1 MENRKEL
8 EAALEGIFMDI
19 MDDVASKHGRLF
31 DGDLE
36 DSLERLAEAK
46 TILQQLNKDRYEDAE
61 DYDDTA
67 GGSDIKDFDD
77 DDDDDY

>member
-8 EAALEGIFMDI
+8 ESALEGIFMDI
-19 MDDVASKHGRLF
+19 MDDIVARDGRLF

-46 TILQQLNKDRYEDAE
+46 TILQQLNKDKYEDAE
-61 DYDDTA
+61 DYEEPKKPDQ
-67 GGSDIKDFDD
+67 SDFDD
-77 DDDDDY
+77 DDDY